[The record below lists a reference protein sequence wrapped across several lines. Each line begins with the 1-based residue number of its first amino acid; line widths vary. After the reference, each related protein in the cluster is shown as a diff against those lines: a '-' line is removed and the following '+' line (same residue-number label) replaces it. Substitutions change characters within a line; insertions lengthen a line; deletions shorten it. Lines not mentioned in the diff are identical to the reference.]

1 MAKQFGIH
9 QLRGKVGEM
18 SYYRQSGVNGGLV
31 RGINPG
37 MSSRVK
43 SSAEYANTR
52 LNNDEFKTA
61 TQYAAN
67 VLRAVVPIYRPMFNM
82 FRNAKLSAKVLELIK
97 SNQGAWGGRII
108 IPENQDA
115 IIAAVNSLSKNR
127 VSDLVILRSSADQT
141 KINNYAAVT
150 ESMQSVLESIGAD
163 GVDIKFYNVAVYE
176 PLAQTPVADRA
187 PMEIRMS
194 DSEIINFASGTA
206 PGLESQTSI
215 QPLLPDLTIAARLPV
230 ITYYVYAIAMPYR
243 MVNTQKYTLQEGCA
257 LQLLADK
264 YDREG

>member
-1 MAKQFGIH
+1 MAKQSGIH

-18 SYYRQSGVNGGLV
+18 SYYRQAGVPGGLV

-43 SSAEYANTR
+43 TSAEYANTR

-67 VLRAVVPIYRPMFNM
+67 LLRAVVPIYRPMFNT
-82 FRNAKLSAKVLELIK
+82 FRNAKLAAKVLELIK
-97 SNQGAWGGRII
+97 SNTGAWGTRII
-108 IPENQDA
+108 KPENQEA

-127 VSDLVILRSSADQT
+127 AADLSLLTSAADADYV
-141 KINNYAAVT
+141 KVNVAVP

-163 GVDIKFYNVAVYE
+163 GVDVKVYDVAVYE
-176 PLAQTPVADRA
+176 AAPSTPVAERA

-194 DSEIINFASGTA
+194 
-206 PGLESQTSI
+206 ESQVISFTADETPGTNEDAEI
-215 QPLLPDLTIAARLPV
+215 TPLLPDLTIQTQLPV
-230 ITYYVYAIAMPYR
+230 ITYYAYAVIMPFR
-243 MVNTQKYTLQEGCA
+243 TVNSTKHVLQEGCA
-257 LQLLADK
+257 LQLLSDL
-264 YDREG
+264 YERS